1 LIFEELIFM
10 EKRMRIKNK
19 EEKKIKESL
28 KLVETEPLK
37 KELERLHTKSLNRE
51 YITFGEFKR
60 FVKSIEKEQAQ
71 EFQKKIIEV
80 IKGIAFYNEES
91 EEMVLNKI
99 NKIFSEEGEGK
110 E

>member
-1 LIFEELIFM
+1 M
-10 EKRMRIKNK
+10 KTPN
-19 EEKKIKESL
+19 KIK
-28 KLVETEPLK
+28 KGCGKETECFMAFNEIGNDVYFKCGDFNLEVGEIVLCPTCQALL
-37 KELERLHTKSLNRE
+37 ELL
-51 YITFGEFKR
+51 
-60 FVKSIEKEQAQ
+60 EQAQ